1 MSQFAKFIINTSAG
15 TPSGGLVGSVGLG
28 DMKVRARRL
37 QAALWTDMNSTERRG
52 IPSIA
57 AAGLFRADNNH
68 STPARIEKFRMITTL
83 NIISFFADLN
93 GFFSAERLN
102 SWFAYD
108 AASPL
113 LFNSGLFLGLFLVFY
128 FVYICTVRHV
138 NFRTVYVLLFSFFF
152 YYKAG
157 GMYFILLAVCS
168 FINYVLSEALHNAH
182 NASKR
187 KTFLTLLV
195 ITNLGILVYYKYTN
209 FIIGNLNA
217 AFHGDISFRSI
228 ILPVGISFYVFQA
241 ISYAVDIYRKEIEPA
256 RGLLDFSFYLCFFP
270 QLVAGPI
277 VRAKEFLPQMY
288 RELKPSKEDIGMAL
302 FLIMA
307 GLVKKAVISDYISLN
322 FVDRIFDAPGSYT
335 PVENLLASYGYA
347 IQIYCDF
354 SGYSDM
360 AIGLA
365 LLMGFKLPV
374 NFRTPYKSS
383 SVTEFWRRWHI
394 SLSSWLRDYLYI
406 SLGGNRRGK
415 IRTYVNL
422 FLTMLIG
429 GLWHG
434 AAWKFVAWGG
444 LHGAALVV
452 ERLFRQYIRRSVFTR
467 IIGVLLTFHF
477 VSACWIFF
485 RAKDFDT
492 AMLLLG
498 NIGHVGFHAEQ
509 LFTVISAYHNVMVM
523 LMAGFVMHFL
533 PDRFVRWLQSCF
545 CAMPVAA
552 KALTVGLIFWLVYAT
567 ASSGVQPFI
576 YFQF

>member
-1 MSQFAKFIINTSAG
+1 MISDII
-15 TPSGGLVGSVGLG
+15 
-28 DMKVRARRL
+28 
-37 QAALWTDMNSTERRG
+37 
-52 IPSIA
+52 
-57 AAGLFRADNNH
+57 F
-68 STPARIEKFRMITTL
+68 
-83 NIISFFADLN
+83 FFADVHD
-93 GFFSAERLN
+93 FFSSGRIL
-102 SWFAYD
+102 SWFAHD
-108 AASPL
+108 PASPL
-113 LFNSGLFLGLFLVFY
+113 LFNSSLFLGLFLAFY
-128 FVYICTVRHV
+128 FIYICTVRHV

-168 FINYVLSEALHNAH
+168 IINYVLSESLHKAETIG
-182 NASKR
+182 KR
-187 KTFLTLLV
+187 KAFLALLV
-195 ITNLGILVYYKYTN
+195 MTNLGVLVYYKYTN
-209 FIIGNLNA
+209 FIIGNINA
-217 AFHGDISFRSI
+217 AFHDDISFRNI
-228 ILPVGISFYVFQA
+228 ILPIGISFYVFQA
-241 ISYAVDIYRKEIEPA
+241 ISYAVDVYRKEIEPA

-288 RELKPSKEDIGMAL
+288 RELKPSRKDMGMAI
-302 FLIMA
+302 FLIMV
-307 GLVKKAVISDYISLN
+307 GLIKKAVISDYISLN
-322 FVDRIFDAPGSYT
+322 FVDRIFDAPDSYT
-335 PVENLLASYGYA
+335 PIENLLATYGYA

-406 SLGGNRRGK
+406 SMGGNRKGK

-444 LHGAALVV
+444 LHGAALAI
-452 ERLFRQYIRRSVFTR
+452 ERFFKQFIKLPRNIFTR
-467 IIGVLLTFHF
+467 AVGVIITFHF
-477 VSACWIFF
+477 VAACWIFF

-492 AMLLLG
+492 AMELFV
-498 NIGHVGFHAEQ
+498 NIGQVGFQAEQ
-509 LFTVISAYHNVMVM
+509 WFAVAEAYKHVMIM
-523 LMAGFVMHFL
+523 LAAGFIMHFL
-533 PDRFVRWLQSCF
+533 PDRLVRWLQGVF
-545 CAMPVAA
+545 CAMPAVV
-552 KALTVGLIFWLVYAT
+552 KALIVGLVFWLVYAT
-567 ASSGVQPFI
+567 AASEVQPFI